1 MTGIPEPLRSQARTW
16 GELWGV
22 PDLADS
28 VTVELSRRF
37 RSSLG
42 FCRRVAGRPV
52 RSWRCVECLRAGPS
66 GELVLR
72 HLLGVRPDLSQELGR
87 QVCTVRPLD
96 RAGLRIDSDLPKEI
110 RISQR
115 LEDLSIEL
123 VAEVHDH
130 R

>member
-1 MTGIPEPLRSQARTW
+1 MTAIPEPVRSRARTW

-28 VTVELSRRF
+28 VTVELNRRF
-37 RSSLG
+37 RSSVGL
-42 FCRRVAGRPV
+42 CRRVAGRPV
-52 RSWRCVECLRAGPS
+52 RSWRCVECLRAGLS

-72 HLLGVRPDLSQELGR
+72 HLLGVLPNLSQELGS

-96 RAGLRIDSDLPKEI
+96 RAGLGIDSNLPEEI

-130 R
+130 I